1 MGRWT
6 LQMVKDEEGRELG
19 VMLFVPKGQWEVLR
33 SLLEEMEDFADA
45 LAALEEERIPYQE
58 IRLAL
63 EAEGKL

>member
-19 VMLFVPKGQWEVLR
+19 VMLFVPKGQWEVVR

-45 LAALEEERIPYQE
+45 LAALEEERIPYHLDL
-58 IRLAL
+58 RGLHL
-63 EAEGKL
+63 HR